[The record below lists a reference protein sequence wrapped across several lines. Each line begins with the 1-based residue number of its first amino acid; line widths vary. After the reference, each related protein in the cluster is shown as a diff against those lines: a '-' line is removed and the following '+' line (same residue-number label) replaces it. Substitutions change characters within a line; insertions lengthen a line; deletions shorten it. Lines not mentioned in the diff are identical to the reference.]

1 MSVAVEHPSEKTGH
15 SLNHKNLN
23 GDFMDINKYLH
34 EVYHNDIIQT
44 EWGQS
49 P

>member
-15 SLNHKNLN
+15 SLNHNNRN
-23 GDFMDINKYLH
+23 GDFMDIIKYLV
-34 EVYHNDIIQT
+34 EVNNNGIIQI

>member
-1 MSVAVEHPSEKTGH
+1 MSVAIEHPSEKTGH
-15 SLNHKNLN
+15 LLNHKNQN
-23 GDFMDINKYLH
+23 GDFMEIINNLH
-34 EVYHNDIIQT
+34 KVYYNDIIQT